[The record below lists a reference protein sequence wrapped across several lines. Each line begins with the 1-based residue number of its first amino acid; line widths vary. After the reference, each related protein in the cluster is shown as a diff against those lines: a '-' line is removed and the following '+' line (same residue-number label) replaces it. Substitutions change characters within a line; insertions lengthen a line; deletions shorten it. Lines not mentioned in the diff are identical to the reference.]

1 LSYLAARATS
11 AGPVGNQTAAPLKP
25 RTEDLMFVLRDE
37 PKKLARVE
45 ELLYMKEVLDKA
57 QKVDLFEGD
66 EEIPQTPWRP

>member
-1 LSYLAARATS
+1 MDIIQRVGEPAPEVGKRIMCRHPFEESKRANVT
-11 AGPVGNQTAAPLKP
+11 P
-25 RTEDLMFVLRDE
+25 
-37 PKKLARVE
+37 ARVE